1 MSFGAV
7 LLVIIPAFSP
17 LIRAYYSSVIN
28 RSVAKF
34 ITWSGLY
41 KIWLK
46 RGLKSKDVRDHGRAA
61 VSKMKKNVREAL
73 ARQTLLESEISDGVR
88 KRKPT
93 YNLGGEQSKV
103 DYNGDAANYKWS
115 QEADGLRAEDLEM
128 V

>member
-28 RSVAKF
+28 RSVAKI

-88 KRKPT
+88 KRRPA
-93 YNLGGEQSKV
+93 YDIGERSEA
-103 DYNGDAANYKWS
+103 DYHGEAANHRWS
-115 QEADGLRAEDLEM
+115 QEADGLRAQDLEM

>member
-28 RSVAKF
+28 RSVAKI

-41 KIWLK
+41 KIWLQ

-88 KRKPT
+88 KRKPA
-93 YNLGGEQSKV
+93 YSLGERSEADYHGE
-103 DYNGDAANYKWS
+103 AANYIWS
-115 QEADGLRAEDLEM
+115 QEAGGLRAQDVGM